1 MCAIS
6 TAPSAG
12 AYSVRVATAL
22 VIGASSG
29 IGEAVARR
37 LVAAGWTVVGVA
49 RREAAIEGAGYH
61 HVIADVRAADYRD
74 ALVGV
79 VERFGTPEVCVYA
92 AGIGVVLEVGE
103 MAREAEVF
111 ATNLV
116 GAVVTAEVVVPR
128 MVARGAGHFVGL
140 SSQADRLI
148 ASETPSYSASKAG
161 MSSYL
166 EGLGLACRPHG
177 VAVTNVRFGFVDTAM
192 SRDQGIRPFLISA
205 ERAAVVVERCLARRP
220 IRCTYPWRMAALV
233 WLVGLG
239 RRLRVWL
246 S

>member
-1 MCAIS
+1 MS
-6 TAPSAG
+6 
-12 AYSVRVATAL
+12 TAL

-37 LVAAGWTVVGVA
+37 LSAAGWTVVGIA
-49 RREAAIEGAGYH
+49 RRAPAIEAERYH
-61 HVIADVRAADYRD
+61 HVIADVRSPDYRV

-79 VERFGTPEVCVYA
+79 LERFGPLEVCVYA
-92 AGIGVVLEVGE
+92 AGIGVVLDLGDL
-103 MAREAEVF
+103 AREAEVF

-116 GAVVTAEVVVPR
+116 GAVVTAEVVLPG
-128 MVARGAGHFVGL
+128 MIARRAGHFVGL

-148 ASETPSYSASKAG
+148 SAETPSYAASKAG

-166 EGLGLACRPHG
+166 EGLALACRPHG

-192 SRDQGIRPFLISA
+192 SNGQSIRPFLISA
-205 ERAAVVVERCLARRP
+205 ERAAVLVERCLARRP
-220 IRCTYPWRMAALV
+220 IRFTFPWRMAALI
-233 WLVGLG
+233 WLLGLP